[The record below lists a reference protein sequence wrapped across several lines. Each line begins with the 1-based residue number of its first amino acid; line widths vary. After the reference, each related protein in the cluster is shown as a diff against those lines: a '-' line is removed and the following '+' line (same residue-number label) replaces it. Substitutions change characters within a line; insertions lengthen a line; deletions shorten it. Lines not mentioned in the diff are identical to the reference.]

1 MLKISRESEVSLI
14 NILIDQDVISG
25 KDLPNIKKLSNEGE
39 KTQLEAVFE
48 LKLTDEERIL
58 DLLVKDQSLETID
71 LSTIEAS
78 EELQKIL
85 PANYINMNFIAP
97 FKIDENGK
105 TLHIAISDIS
115 KLSLMRNLKTITK
128 KNIELHAAKVSQIS
142 EFIEKLLKDNKTTT
156 ASIRATNQEKKEQRE
171 RTKTFDSDLADA
183 GEVLEKE
190 PEEDIEALEN
200 ESEVIKFSTA
210 VVAEAIALGASDI
223 HIEPFRFSSRVRYR
237 ADGMLVAQEKFSKFL
252 HDNYGAVVTRFKI
265 MGKLDIAERR
275 LPQDGAIPFK
285 MKGKVVDL
293 RLSILPTATNERIV
307 MRILNKDAGDI
318 SLEQLN
324 FDETDLKNLR
334 KAIHGTQGLVLV
346 TGPTGS
352 GKTTTLYSILK
363 EVSKPHL
370 NILTAEDPVE
380 YELDG
385 VAQVQV
391 REDIGYDFAKALRS
405 FLRQDPEIIL
415 VGEMRDKE
423 TVDIGLKAALTGHLV
438 FSTLHTNDAPSTI
451 TRLQNMGT
459 PDYLISAAVTL
470 VLAQR
475 LARKTC
481 GECRE
486 ADPDVSPKALADFGF
501 TVEQASRAKVQRG
514 KGCAKCKNSGYKG
527 RMGIYEILMITKQIK
542 EAILRKATTPE
553 IKKIALGEGFRTM
566 QDMGRELILTGDLNF
581 REFDRVLS
589 LEQ

>member
-1 MLKISRESEVSLI
+1 MLKISRESEI
-14 NILIDQDVISG
+14 NIINMLIDQDIISG
-25 KDLPNIKKLSNEGE
+25 KDLPNIKKISKEGN
-39 KTQLEAVFE
+39 KSQIDAVFE
-48 LKLTDEERIL
+48 LKLASEDRIL
-58 DLLVKDQSLETID
+58 EVLVKEQNLETVD
-71 LSTIEAS
+71 LSQIPIGDNIKS
-78 EELQKIL
+78 VL
-85 PANYINMNFIAP
+85 PTNYINMNFVAP
-97 FKIDENGK
+97 FKVEGK
-105 TLHIAISDIS
+105 TLHIAIPDSS

-142 EFIEKLLKDNKTTT
+142 DFIEKLLAESGDVTTETIKKKNK
-156 ASIRATNQEKKEQRE
+156 EKI
-171 RTKTFDSDLADA
+171 KTFDSDLAEA
-183 GEVLEKE
+183 GEVLDTT
-190 PEEDIEALEN
+190 PEEDIEAIEN

-210 VVAEAIALGASDI
+210 VVAEAIKSGVSDI

-237 ADGMLVAQEKFSKFL
+237 LDGMLQEQEQFKQFL

-285 MKGKVVDL
+285 IDGKIVDL
-293 RLSILPTATNERIV
+293 RLSMLPTANNERIV

-318 SLEQLN
+318 SLEQLH
-324 FDETDLKNLR
+324 FDESDLKSLR

-380 YELDG
+380 FELDG
-385 VAQVQV
+385 VGQVQV
-391 REDIGYDFAKALRS
+391 KEDIGYTFASALRS

-415 VGEMRDKE
+415 IGEMRDKE

-459 PDYLISAAVTL
+459 PDYLISAACTL
-470 VLAQR
+470 ILAQR

-481 GECRE
+481 TECRI
-486 ADPDVSPKALADFGF
+486 PDEDINPTGLTQIGF
-501 TVEQASRAKVQRG
+501 TPEQASRAKVSKG
-514 KGCAKCKNSGYKG
+514 KGCPKCNNSGYKG
-527 RMGIYEILMITKQIK
+527 RMGVYEILNITKTIK
-542 EAILRKATTPE
+542 EAILKKATTPE
-553 IKKIALGEGFRTM
+553 LREIAIKEGFRAM
-566 QDMGRELILTGDLNF
+566 QDMGREMIMSGDLNF
-581 REFDRVLS
+581 REYERVLS
-589 LEQ
+589 SG

>member
-1 MLKISRESEVSLI
+1 MLKISRESEI
-14 NILIDQDVISG
+14 NIINMLIDQDIISG
-25 KDLPNIKKLSNEGE
+25 KDLPNIKKISKEGN
-39 KTQLEAVFE
+39 KSQIDAVFE
-48 LKLTDEERIL
+48 LKLASEDRIL
-58 DLLVKDQSLETID
+58 EVLVKEQNLETVD
-71 LSTIEAS
+71 LSQIPIDDNIKS
-78 EELQKIL
+78 VL
-85 PANYINMNFIAP
+85 PTNYINMNFVAP
-97 FKIDENGK
+97 FKVEGK
-105 TLHIAISDIS
+105 TLHIAIPDSS

-142 EFIEKLLKDNKTTT
+142 DFIEKLLAESGDVTTSRIKEINK
-156 ASIRATNQEKKEQRE
+156 EKI
-171 RTKTFDSDLADA
+171 KTFDSDLAEA
-183 GEVLEKE
+183 GEVLDTK
-190 PEEDIEALEN
+190 PEEDIEAIEN

-210 VVAEAIALGASDI
+210 VVAEAIQSGVSDI

-237 ADGMLVAQEKFSKFL
+237 LDGMLQEQEHFKQFL

-285 MKGKVVDL
+285 IDGKIVDL
-293 RLSILPTATNERIV
+293 RLSMLPTANNERIV

-318 SLEQLN
+318 SLEQLH
-324 FDETDLKNLR
+324 FDESDLKSLR

-380 YELDG
+380 FELNG

-391 REDIGYDFAKALRS
+391 KEDIGYTFALALRS

-415 VGEMRDKE
+415 IGEMRDKE

-459 PDYLISAAVTL
+459 PDYLISAACTL
-470 VLAQR
+470 ILAQR

-481 GECRE
+481 TECRI
-486 ADPDVSPKALADFGF
+486 PDEDINPTGLTQIGF
-501 TVEQASRAKVQRG
+501 TPEQASRAKVSKG
-514 KGCAKCKNSGYKG
+514 KGCPKCNNSGYKG
-527 RMGIYEILMITKQIK
+527 RMGVYEILNITKTIK
-542 EAILRKATTPE
+542 EAILKKATTPE
-553 IKKIALGEGFRTM
+553 LREIAIKEGFRAM
-566 QDMGRELILTGDLNF
+566 QDMGREMIMSGDLNF
-581 REFDRVLS
+581 REYERVLS
-589 LEQ
+589 SG

>member
-1 MLKISRESEVSLI
+1 MLKISRESEI
-14 NILIDQDVISG
+14 NIINMLIDQDIISG
-25 KDLPNIKKLSNEGE
+25 KDLPNIKKISKEGN
-39 KTQLEAVFE
+39 KSQIDAVFE
-48 LKLTDEERIL
+48 LKLASEDRIL
-58 DLLVKDQSLETID
+58 EVLVKEQNLETVD
-71 LSTIEAS
+71 LSQIPIDDNIKS
-78 EELQKIL
+78 VL
-85 PANYINMNFIAP
+85 PTNYINMNFVAP
-97 FKIDENGK
+97 FKVEGK
-105 TLHIAISDIS
+105 TLHIAIPDSS

-142 EFIEKLLKDNKTTT
+142 NFIEKLLAESGDVTTSRIKEINK
-156 ASIRATNQEKKEQRE
+156 EKI
-171 RTKTFDSDLADA
+171 KTFDSDLAEA
-183 GEVLEKE
+183 GEVLDTK
-190 PEEDIEALEN
+190 PEEDIEAIEN

-210 VVAEAIALGASDI
+210 VVAEAIQSGVSDI

-237 ADGMLVAQEKFSKFL
+237 LDGMLQEQEHFKQFL

-285 MKGKVVDL
+285 IDGKIVDL
-293 RLSILPTATNERIV
+293 RLSMLPTANNERIV

-318 SLEQLN
+318 SLEQLH
-324 FDETDLKNLR
+324 FDESDLKSLR

-380 YELDG
+380 FELDG
-385 VAQVQV
+385 VGQVQV
-391 REDIGYDFAKALRS
+391 KEDIGYTFASALRS

-415 VGEMRDKE
+415 IGEMRDKE

-459 PDYLISAAVTL
+459 PDYLISAACTL
-470 VLAQR
+470 ILAQR

-481 GECRE
+481 TECRI
-486 ADPDVSPKALADFGF
+486 PDEDINPTGLTQIGF
-501 TVEQASRAKVQRG
+501 TPEQASRAKVSKG
-514 KGCAKCKNSGYKG
+514 KGCPKCNNSGYKG
-527 RMGIYEILMITKQIK
+527 RMGVYEILNITKTIK
-542 EAILRKATTPE
+542 EAILKKATTPE
-553 IKKIALGEGFRTM
+553 LREIAIKEGFRDM
-566 QDMGRELILTGDLNF
+566 QDMGREMIMSGDLNF
-581 REFDRVLS
+581 REYERVLS
-589 LEQ
+589 SG

>member
-1 MLKISRESEVSLI
+1 MLKISRESEI
-14 NILIDQDVISG
+14 NIINMLIDQDIISG
-25 KDLPNIKKLSNEGE
+25 KDLPNIKKISKEGN
-39 KTQLEAVFE
+39 KSQIDAVFE
-48 LKLTDEERIL
+48 LKLASEDRIL
-58 DLLVKDQSLETID
+58 EVLVKEQNLETVD
-71 LSTIEAS
+71 LSQIPIDDNIKS
-78 EELQKIL
+78 VL
-85 PANYINMNFIAP
+85 PTNYINMNFVAP
-97 FKIDENGK
+97 FKVEGK
-105 TLHIAISDIS
+105 TLHIAIPDSS

-142 EFIEKLLKDNKTTT
+142 DFIEKLLAESGDVTTETIKKKNK
-156 ASIRATNQEKKEQRE
+156 EKI
-171 RTKTFDSDLADA
+171 KTFDSDLAEA
-183 GEVLEKE
+183 GEVLDTT
-190 PEEDIEALEN
+190 PEEDIEAIEN

-210 VVAEAIALGASDI
+210 VVAEAIQSGVSDI

-237 ADGMLVAQEKFSKFL
+237 LDGMLQEQEQFNQFL

-285 MKGKVVDL
+285 IDGKIVDL
-293 RLSILPTATNERIV
+293 RLSMLPTANNERIV

-318 SLEQLN
+318 SLEQLH
-324 FDETDLKNLR
+324 FEESDLKSLR

-380 YELDG
+380 FELDG
-385 VAQVQV
+385 VGQVQV
-391 REDIGYDFAKALRS
+391 KEDIGYTFASALRS

-415 VGEMRDKE
+415 IGEMRDKE

-459 PDYLISAAVTL
+459 PDYLISAACTL
-470 VLAQR
+470 ILAQR

-481 GECRE
+481 TECRI
-486 ADPDVSPKALADFGF
+486 PDEDINPTGLTQIGF
-501 TVEQASRAKVQRG
+501 TPEQASRAKVSKG
-514 KGCAKCKNSGYKG
+514 KGCPKCNNSGYKG
-527 RMGIYEILMITKQIK
+527 RMGVYEILNITKTIK
-542 EAILRKATTPE
+542 EAILKKATTPE
-553 IKKIALGEGFRTM
+553 LREIAIKEGFRAM
-566 QDMGRELILTGDLNF
+566 QDMGREMILSGDLNF
-581 REFDRVLS
+581 REYERVLS
-589 LEQ
+589 SG